1 MKLKAFLLFFLLS
14 SFSLLQ
20 ASDKPLIKIETERTS
35 LIYQV
40 ADNGRLYQK
49 YLGKKL
55 HHDSDIQYLPQ
66 GTEAYLSHGM
76 EDYFEP
82 AIHIRHN
89 DYNSSLLLK
98 YVDHSSNNTGNG
110 INETV
115 ITLKDDKYPVT
126 VKLHYVAYDKENII
140 RTFTEISHEEKK
152 PVILSKYASSMLH
165 LNSSK
170 YFLTEFSGD
179 WAHEANVTER
189 ELAFGKKVIDTKLG
203 ARANMFVSPFFQLA
217 LDNPS
222 QENAGE
228 VLVGTIGWTGNFRFT
243 FEVDN
248 KNELRIISG
257 INPYD
262 SEYSLPAKEVFRT
275 PDFYF
280 TYSTQGKGEASR
292 SFHDWARNH
301 QVKKGNETRM
311 TLLNNW
317 ESTYFDFDENKLIG
331 LMDEATKLGVD
342 MFLLDDGWF
351 ANKYPRSSDHQGL
364 GDWEETAGKLP
375 NGVGRLVEEAHKK
388 GIKFGIWIEPEM
400 VNPKSELY
408 EKHKD
413 WVIHLP
419 NRDEYY
425 FRNQMVLDLSNPK
438 VQDHVFGVVDNLMT
452 KYPGIAFFK
461 WDCNSPIT
469 NIYSVYLKDKQSHL
483 YIDYVRG
490 LYKVLD
496 RIKAKYPDLPMMLC
510 AGGGG
515 RSDYEALKY
524 FTEFWPSDNTDPI
537 ERLFI
542 QWGYSQVFPSKTL
555 CAHVTTWNRGT
566 SIKFRTDVAMMCKLG
581 FDIKLEDMNQ
591 NEHLYCDQAVKNYNR
606 LKPVILEGDMYR
618 LVSPYG
624 SNHTSSMFVGKDK
637 KTAAVFAFDI
647 HPRYAEKTLPVRLQG
662 LDINKMYRVKE
673 INMMPGSNSSLK
685 GNDQVFSGEYLM
697 NVGLDLFTT
706 QQLNS
711 RLIEIT
717 AEYKH
722 IGNIA
727 YKNTTNHEEITF
739 KCMCIFIDSR
749 YIAGR
754 GNH

>member
-20 ASDKPLIKIETERTS
+20 AADKPLIKIETERTS

-55 HHDSDIQYLPQ
+55 NHDSDIQYLPQ
-66 GTEAYLSHGM
+66 GTEAYLTHGM

-89 DYNSSLLLK
+89 DNNSSLLLK
-98 YVDHSSNNTGNG
+98 YVDHSSNAISNG
-110 INETV
+110 VNETV

-126 VKLHYVAYDKENII
+126 VKLHYVAYGKENII
-140 RTFTEISHEEKK
+140 RAFSEISHEEKK
-152 PVILSKYASSMLH
+152 PVILCKYASSMLH

-292 SFHDWARNH
+292 NFHDWARNH
-301 QVKKGNETRM
+301 QVKNGNDTRM

-364 GDWEETAGKLP
+364 GDWEETADKLP
-375 NGVGRLVEEAHKK
+375 NGVGRLVEEAQKK

-452 KYPGIAFFK
+452 KYPGIDFFK

-483 YIDYVRG
+483 YVDYVRG

-496 RIKAKYPDLPMMLC
+496 RIKAKYPNLPMMLC

-542 QWGYSQVFPSKTL
+542 QWGYSQIFPSKTL

-606 LKPVILEGDMYR
+606 LKPVILEGDLYR

-662 LDINKMYRVKE
+662 LDADKKYRVKE
-673 INMMPGSNSSLK
+673 INMMPGSGSSLK
-685 GNDQVFSGEYLM
+685 GNNQVFSGEYLM

-717 AEYKH
+717 
-722 IGNIA
+722 
-727 YKNTTNHEEITF
+727 EE
-739 KCMCIFIDSR
+739 
-749 YIAGR
+749 
-754 GNH
+754 

>member
-1 MKLKAFLLFFLLS
+1 MTMHTLKLKLLFFICFLCVS
-14 SFSLLQ
+14 SFLT
-20 ASDKPLIKIETERTS
+20 AANGPVIKIETERTS

-40 ADNGRLYQK
+40 GDNGRLYQK

-55 HHDSDIQYLPQ
+55 SHDSDVQYLPQ
-66 GTEAYLSHGM
+66 GTEAYLTHGM

-82 AIHIRHN
+82 AIHIEHN
-89 DYNSSLLLK
+89 DKNSSLLLK
-98 YVDHSSNNTGNG
+98 YVEHSEKKLGDG

-115 ITLKDDKYPVT
+115 ITLQDDKYPVT
-126 VKLHYVAYDKENII
+126 VKLHYVTYGKENII
-140 RTFTEISHEEKK
+140 RTFTEISHQEKK
-152 PVILSKYASSMLH
+152 PVILSKYASAMLH

-179 WAHEANVTER
+179 WSHEANVTEG
-189 ELAFGKKVIDTKLG
+189 ELSFGKKVIDTKLG

-217 LDNPS
+217 LEAPS

-228 VLVGTIGWTGNFRFT
+228 VLVGTLGWTGNFRFT

-248 KNELRIISG
+248 KNELRVISG
-257 INPYD
+257 INPYA

-301 QVKKGNETRM
+301 QLKQGNETRM

-317 ESTYFDFDENKLIG
+317 EATYFDFNEEKLIG

-351 ANKYPRSSDHQGL
+351 ANKYPRSGDHQGL
-364 GDWEETAGKLP
+364 GDWEETANKLP
-375 NGVGRLVEEAHKK
+375 NGVKRLVEEAAKK

-425 FRNQMVLDLSNPK
+425 FRNQMVLDLSNPL
-438 VQDHVFGVVDNLMT
+438 VQDHVFGVVDHLMT
-452 KYPGIAFFK
+452 KNPGLSFFK

-469 NIYSVYLKDKQSHL
+469 NIYSMYLKDKQSHL

-510 AGGGG
+510 AGGSG

-542 QWGYSQVFPSKTL
+542 QWGFSQVFPSKTL
-555 CAHVTTWNRGT
+555 CAHVTTWNRSA

-581 FDIKLEDMNQ
+581 FDIKMDDMSEND
-591 NEHLYCDQAVKNYNR
+591 HVYCNQAVKNYNR
-606 LKPVILEGDMYR
+606 LKPAILEGDLYR

-624 SNHTSSMFVGKDK
+624 SNHTSSMYVDKDQK
-637 KTAAVFAFDI
+637 QAAVFAFDV
-647 HPRYAEKTLPVRLQG
+647 HPRYAEKSLPVRLQG
-662 LDINKMYRVKE
+662 LKGDQMYRVKE
-673 INMMPGSNSSLK
+673 INLMPGNNSSLK

-697 NVGLDLFTT
+697 TVGLDVFTT

-711 RLIEIT
+711 RIIEIT
-717 AEYKH
+717 AE
-722 IGNIA
+722 
-727 YKNTTNHEEITF
+727 
-739 KCMCIFIDSR
+739 
-749 YIAGR
+749 
-754 GNH
+754 

>member
-20 ASDKPLIKIETERTS
+20 AADKPLIKIETERTS

-55 HHDSDIQYLPQ
+55 NHDSDIQYLPQ
-66 GTEAYLSHGM
+66 GTEAYLTHGM

-89 DYNSSLLLK
+89 DNNSSLLLK
-98 YVDHSSNNTGNG
+98 YVDHSSNAISNG
-110 INETV
+110 VNETV

-126 VKLHYVAYDKENII
+126 VKLHYVAYGKENII
-140 RTFTEISHEEKK
+140 RAFSEISHEEKK
-152 PVILSKYASSMLH
+152 PVILCKYASSMLH

-248 KNELRIISG
+248 NNELRIISG

-292 SFHDWARNH
+292 NFHDWARNH
-301 QVKKGNETRM
+301 QVKNGNDTRM

-375 NGVGRLVEEAHKK
+375 NGVGRLVEEAQKK

-452 KYPGIAFFK
+452 KYPGIDFFK

-483 YIDYVRG
+483 YVDYVRG

-542 QWGYSQVFPSKTL
+542 QWGYSQIFPSKTL

-606 LKPVILEGDMYR
+606 LKPVILEGDLYR

-662 LDINKMYRVKE
+662 LDADKKYRVKE
-673 INMMPGSNSSLK
+673 INMMPGSGSSLK
-685 GNDQVFSGEYLM
+685 GNNQVFSGEYLM

-717 AEYKH
+717 
-722 IGNIA
+722 
-727 YKNTTNHEEITF
+727 EE
-739 KCMCIFIDSR
+739 
-749 YIAGR
+749 
-754 GNH
+754 

>member
-20 ASDKPLIKIETERTS
+20 AADKPLIKIETERTS

-55 HHDSDIQYLPQ
+55 NHDSDIQYLPQ
-66 GTEAYLSHGM
+66 GTEAYLTHGM

-89 DYNSSLLLK
+89 DNNSSLLLK
-98 YVDHSSNNTGNG
+98 YIDHSSNVIDNG
-110 INETV
+110 VNETV

-126 VKLHYVAYDKENII
+126 VKLHYVAYGKENII
-140 RTFTEISHEEKK
+140 RTFSEISHEEKK
-152 PVILSKYASSMLH
+152 PVILCKYASSMLH

-301 QVKKGNETRM
+301 QVKNGNDTRM

-375 NGVGRLVEEAHKK
+375 NGVGRLVEEAQKK

-452 KYPGIAFFK
+452 KYPGIDFFK

-483 YIDYVRG
+483 YVDYVRG

-496 RIKAKYPDLPMMLC
+496 RIKAKYPNLPMMLC

-542 QWGYSQVFPSKTL
+542 QWGYSQIFPSKTL

-591 NEHLYCDQAVKNYNR
+591 NEHLYCDLAVKNYNR

-662 LDINKMYRVKE
+662 LDADKKYRVKE
-673 INMMPGSNSSLK
+673 INMMPGSGSSLK

-717 AEYKH
+717 AE
-722 IGNIA
+722 
-727 YKNTTNHEEITF
+727 
-739 KCMCIFIDSR
+739 
-749 YIAGR
+749 
-754 GNH
+754 

>member
-20 ASDKPLIKIETERTS
+20 AADKPLIKIETERTS

-55 HHDSDIQYLPQ
+55 NHDSDIQYLPQ
-66 GTEAYLSHGM
+66 GTEAYLTHGM

-89 DYNSSLLLK
+89 DNNSSLLLK
-98 YVDHSSNNTGNG
+98 YVDHSSNAIGNG
-110 INETV
+110 VNETV

-126 VKLHYVAYDKENII
+126 VKLHYVAYGKENII

-152 PVILSKYASSMLH
+152 PVILCKYASSMLH

-262 SEYSLPAKEVFRT
+262 SEYSLPAREVFRT

-292 SFHDWARNH
+292 NFHDWARNH
-301 QVKKGNETRM
+301 QVKNGNDTRM

-364 GDWEETAGKLP
+364 GDWEETADKLP
-375 NGVGRLVEEAHKK
+375 NGVGRLVEEAQKK

-483 YIDYVRG
+483 YVDYVRG

-496 RIKAKYPDLPMMLC
+496 RIKAKYPNLPMMLC

-542 QWGYSQVFPSKTL
+542 QWGYSQIFPSKTL

-581 FDIKLEDMNQ
+581 FDIKMDDLTNDEQ
-591 NEHLYCDQAVKNYNR
+591 TYCRQAVQEYNR
-606 LKPVILEGDMYR
+606 LKPVILEGDLYR
-618 LVSPYG
+618 LVSPYEG
-624 SNHTSSMFVGKDK
+624 EREHTSSMYISKDK
-637 KTAAVFAFDI
+637 SNAVVFAFDI
-647 HPRYAEKTLPVRLQG
+647 HPRYGERLLPVRLQG
-662 LDINKMYRVKE
+662 LEANRMYKVKE
-673 INMMPGSNSSLK
+673 INLMPGAWPSL
-685 GNDQVFSGEYLM
+685 GGDDQVYSGEYLM
-697 NVGLDLFTT
+697 TVGLGLFTG
-706 QQLNS
+706 QDLSS
-711 RLIEIT
+711 RIIEVS
-717 AEYKH
+717 AQ
-722 IGNIA
+722 
-727 YKNTTNHEEITF
+727 
-739 KCMCIFIDSR
+739 
-749 YIAGR
+749 
-754 GNH
+754 

>member
-66 GTEAYLSHGM
+66 GTEAYLTHGM

-697 NVGLDLFTT
+697 NVGLDIFTT

-717 AEYKH
+717 AE
-722 IGNIA
+722 
-727 YKNTTNHEEITF
+727 
-739 KCMCIFIDSR
+739 
-749 YIAGR
+749 
-754 GNH
+754 

>member
-66 GTEAYLSHGM
+66 GTEAYLTHGM

-624 SNHTSSMFVGKDK
+624 SNHTSSMFIGKDK

-717 AEYKH
+717 AE
-722 IGNIA
+722 
-727 YKNTTNHEEITF
+727 
-739 KCMCIFIDSR
+739 
-749 YIAGR
+749 
-754 GNH
+754 